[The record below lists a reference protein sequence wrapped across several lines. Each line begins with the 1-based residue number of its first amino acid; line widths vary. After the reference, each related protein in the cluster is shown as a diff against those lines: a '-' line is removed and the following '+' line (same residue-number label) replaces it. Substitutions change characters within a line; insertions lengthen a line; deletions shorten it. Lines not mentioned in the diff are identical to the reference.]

1 MLETGVN
8 DSWSYA
14 FFRKSPELTKEAKE
28 WEEVKRACNG
38 LHFLAI
44 QTDEEAEATDGFW
57 ILQDSDPAKF

>member
-1 MLETGVN
+1 
-8 DSWSYA
+8 
-14 FFRKSPELTKEAKE
+14 LTKEAKE